1 MGSWRPCPQGP
12 LDWPAVRTRL
22 LEVGLLTEP
31 PPKQTIGR
39 TPVRAQLVAL
49 NCFTSTTFLFL
60 PPSRLEVPPGS
71 RSRSCSQIPPP
82 DPLRAESK
90 LATRDCTINAIWLSS
105 RPGRERSPLA
115 GPRIRYCITWGG
127 GQSVNCL
134 PWGRKQA
141 LELPSPPPLLPLGLE
156 EPAIPTP
163 ASASLGARGGPPS
176 FQLSY
181 LGPQFSAT
189 TPLGDRSS
197 EKWREVRVPSV
208 Y

>member
-1 MGSWRPCPQGP
+1 M
-12 LDWPAVRTRL
+12 LH
-22 LEVGLLTEP
+22 
-31 PPKQTIGR
+31 
-39 TPVRAQLVAL
+39 L
-49 NCFTSTTFLFL
+49 NYISF
-60 PPSRLEVPPGS
+60 PPSQQAGS
-71 RSRSCSQIPPP
+71 SSCSQIPPP

-105 RPGRERSPLA
+105 HPGRERSPLA
-115 GPRIRYCITWGG
+115 GPRIRHCITWGG

-141 LELPSPPPLLPLGLE
+141 LELPSPPPRPHPLLPLGLE

-197 EKWREVRVPSV
+197 EKWREVQVPSV